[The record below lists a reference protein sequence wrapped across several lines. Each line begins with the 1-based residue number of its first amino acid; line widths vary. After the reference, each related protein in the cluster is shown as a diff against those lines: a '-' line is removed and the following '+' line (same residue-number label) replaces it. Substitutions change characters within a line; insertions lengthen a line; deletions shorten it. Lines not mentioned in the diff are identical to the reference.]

1 MQDDG
6 NEDVEEDGDQIR
18 QPIVILD
25 QLPICKD
32 QMVGQ
37 IPTTQFP
44 GKGLRVRGGG
54 GGGALFPT
62 RGLDEATREVES
74 ERVHNC
80 ASGCRAG
87 KKGSSLS
94 QFIGREWLVSP
105 LVITHL
111 K

>member
-44 GKGLRVRGGG
+44 GKGLRVSGGG
-54 GGGALFPT
+54 GVAISNT
-62 RGLDEATREVES
+62 RLG
-74 ERVHNC
+74 
-80 ASGCRAG
+80 
-87 KKGSSLS
+87 
-94 QFIGREWLVSP
+94 
-105 LVITHL
+105 
-111 K
+111 

>member
-44 GKGLRVRGGG
+44 GKGLRVSGGG
-54 GGGALFPT
+54 GGGGFQHAAWMRPPGRWSQREFTTVPVAAGLEKRAL
-62 RGLDEATREVES
+62 A
-74 ERVHNC
+74 
-80 ASGCRAG
+80 
-87 KKGSSLS
+87 
-94 QFIGREWLVSP
+94 
-105 LVITHL
+105 
-111 K
+111 